1 VTGSRD
7 ERGTVT
13 AFVAAFTFALLAVA
27 GLVIDG
33 GYLLAE
39 RQRAYDEADA
49 AARAAAQA
57 IDIDRLRADGTV
69 TIEETEAQR
78 RVDEFLESTGHRGVV
93 DIEGGEVTVQI
104 SYSQQLVLLDAFG
117 VGPATISAVG
127 RATPVQAVEDED
139 VGP

>member
-1 VTGSRD
+1 MTGSRD

-13 AFVAAFTFALLAVA
+13 AFVAAFTFALLAVV

-57 IDIDRLRADGTV
+57 IDIDALRSDGTV
-69 TIEETEAQR
+69 AIDEAEAQR
-78 RVDEFLESTGHRGVV
+78 RVDAFLESTGHRGVV
-93 DIEGGEVTVQI
+93 GIEGGEVTVRL
-104 SYSQQLVLLDAFG
+104 SYLQPLVLLDAFG

-127 RATPVQAVEDED
+127 RATPIQAVEDED

>member
-1 VTGSRD
+1 MTDARG

-57 IDIDRLRADGTV
+57 IDIDSLRADSTV
-69 TIEETEAQR
+69 AIDEAEAQR
-78 RVDEFLESTGHRGVV
+78 RVDAFLEPTGHHGVV
-93 DIEGGEVTVQI
+93 GIEGGEVTVRL
-104 SYSQQLVLLDAFG
+104 SYSQPLVLLDAFG

-127 RATPVQAVEDED
+127 RATPIQAVEDED